1 MDASIALILAQDG
14 ITTGAVYALLAVA
27 LVLVFAV
34 TRVIFIPQGELVAY
48 GALTI
53 AALQAGQLPA
63 SIWLLLSLGA
73 CVFAL
78 DLWQRLR
85 HGPGAQ
91 EPGALLRSALA
102 NLLWPLLAY
111 LCLRWF
117 QPRELALPLQ
127 IALTL
132 AVVAPLGPL
141 MYRLAYEPLAHAS
154 VLVLLIVSVAAHFVL
169 LGLGLVMFG
178 AEGVRSQPFS
188 DLRFELGPLTLTGQG
203 LSVIGASLLIM
214 AALSLFFNRTVPG
227 KALRAT
233 AVNRLGARLVG
244 IEVGRSG
251 RLAFLLAGLIGS
263 FSGVLIG
270 PVTTLYYDSGFL
282 IGLKGF
288 VGAIIGGLASY
299 PIAAGGALLVGLI
312 ESYASFSASAYKE
325 VLVFT
330 LIVPVLAW
338 RSFTSHE
345 LLEDEET

>member
-1 MDASIALILAQDG
+1 MDLSIALILAQDG
-14 ITTGAVYALLAVA
+14 ITTGAVYALLAVG

-63 SIWLLLSLGA
+63 SIWLLLAMGA
-73 CVFAL
+73 TVFAL

-91 EPGALLRSALA
+91 EPGTLLRSALA
-102 NLLWPLLAY
+102 NLAWPLLVF
-111 LCLRWF
+111 LCLRWLAP
-117 QPRELALPLQ
+117 QSLALPWQ
-127 IALTL
+127 ITLTL

-141 MYRLAYEPLAHAS
+141 LYRLAYEPLAHAS

-188 DLRFELGPLTLTGQG
+188 ELRVELGPLTLTGQG
-203 LSVIGASLLIM
+203 LSVIAASVLIM
-214 AALSLFFNRTVPG
+214 AALSLFFSATVPG

-244 IEVGRSG
+244 IEVSRSG
-251 RLAFLLAGLIGS
+251 RLAFLLAGLIGA

-299 PIAAGGALLVGLI
+299 PVAAGGALLVGLI
-312 ESYASFSASAYKE
+312 EAFASFSASAYKE

-338 RSFTSHE
+338 RSFTSHD
-345 LLEDEET
+345 LLEDDES